1 MKNTLLLAGALLG
14 IGAVG
19 CGDYTPTEET
29 GEAPESLGVSAEAL
43 TASNCTQ
50 LTATS
55 VIANGNDGNVPANTM
70 DDRLDTRWS
79 QLGKGAWIDY
89 DLGATK
95 TVAGAAIAWHGGN
108 TRANTFTVAVSTDG
122 INYTQVYSGTSSGT
136 TTNAETYTFP
146 AVSARRLRIYV
157 NGNTLNDWASIA
169 EARACAGTVT
179 QPPPTTPPPTGSS
192 VVWVGDFETNNL
204 AQWTKT
210 QMVSADR
217 LALVAS
223 PLRQGRYA
231 IKTTVKHGDDP
242 INSSGNRNELV
253 RMTREPVGSEF
264 YYRWSTMFD
273 STFPSAKT
281 WQLFTQW
288 HHEGDSGSPPVEFY
302 VYGEEVR
309 LNIGGS
315 PGVIVWRTPLVRG
328 QWQDFIFHVKWSPDA
343 SVGFVEL
350 YLNGKLVM
358 PKRFIATQFSGQL
371 NYLKV
376 GLYRNDTITQTG
388 IVYHD
393 GWTMAR
399 RLEDVLNPTTVLTA
413 P

>member
-1 MKNTLLLAGALLG
+1 MKKTLLLVGTLLG
-14 IGAVG
+14 IGSTG
-19 CGDYTPTEET
+19 CGAYDSSTET
-29 GEAPESLGVSAEAL
+29 GEAPDTLGASESGL
-43 TASNCTQ
+43 TAPNCTQ

-55 VIANGNDGNVPANTM
+55 VIAKGHDGNVPANTM

-79 QLGKGAWIDY
+79 NLGKGSWIDY

-95 TVAGAAIAWHGGN
+95 TVAGATIAWHNGN
-108 TRANTFTVAVSTDG
+108 TRANSFTVSVSPDG
-122 INYTQVYSGTSSGT
+122 MTYTQVFSGKSTGTTSS
-136 TTNAETYTFP
+136 AETYTFP
-146 AVSARRLRIYV
+146 AVSARRLRITV
-157 NGNTLNDWASIA
+157 NGSTLNDWASIS

-179 QPPPTTPPPTGSS
+179 QPPPTGGTGAS
-192 VVWVGDFETNNL
+192 VVWVGDFETGDRS
-204 AQWTKT
+204 QWSNT

-217 LALVAS
+217 LAVVPS
-223 PLRQGRYA
+223 PMRQGSYA
-231 IKTTVKHGDDP
+231 LKATVKQGDDP

-253 RMTREPVGSEF
+253 RMTREAVGSEY

-288 HHEGDSGSPPVEFY
+288 HHDGNSGSPPVEFL
-302 VYGEEVR
+302 VYGEEIR
-309 LNIGGS
+309 LNIGGN
-315 PGVIVWRTPLVRG
+315 PGTIVWRTPLVRG
-328 QWQDFIFHVKWSPDA
+328 QWQDFIFHVKWSPDS

-350 YLNGKLVM
+350 YLNGKLVL
-358 PKRFIATQFSGQL
+358 PKRNIATQFSGQL

-376 GLYRNDTITQTG
+376 GLYRSDTVAQTG

-399 RLEDVLNPTTVLTA
+399 SLEDVLNPTSVLKA